1 MQVSESDDN
10 SNASSFICHRIVNSV
25 CCSRA
30 MVCGPT
36 SMRLALDGGLY
47 SGQLLMM

>member
-10 SNASSFICHRIVNSV
+10 SNASSSYNRIVNSV